1 MSEQAISPDLE
12 FVKEIIKNGGDTLKK
27 CFQCATC
34 SVVCNVTPDDKPFPR
49 KEMIHAQWGLKDRLL
64 SNPDIWLC
72 HQCSDCTAY
81 CPRGAKPGEVMNAI
95 RRISIRSYASIQPLA
110 NMLSDS
116 KYLFLLFAL
125 PVIIFLAI
133 IASLGN
139 LSGVPRGLNGEIVY
153 SRFVP
158 VPYIDIVFS
167 SAAIFALVSIVF
179 GIRRYW
185 SAMSAGTGPRG
196 NLFGSIRESLVEIL
210 AHKRFKKCDVTKG
223 RGTSHF
229 LVFYAFIGLAITTTW
244 AMIYLYGNEWFGIK
258 SLFGLSWGE
267 SPYPLTDPLKILG
280 NTSALALLIGI
291 FLIIINRMK
300 NREKAGI
307 GNYYDWLF
315 ISVIFV
321 IMATGLL
328 SELTRLANIAV
339 LAYPIYF
346 IHLVFVFFL
355 FAYAPFSKM
364 AHMFY
369 RAAAMVFAR
378 LYARQ

>member
-1 MSEQAISPDLE
+1 MAEQVISPDLG

-81 CPRGAKPGEVMNAI
+81 CPRGAKPGEVMNAV

-116 KYLFLLFAL
+116 KYLLLLFAV

-139 LSGVPRGLNGEIVY
+139 LSGVPRSMNGEIVY

-167 SAAIFALVSIVF
+167 SAAIFALVSFVF

-185 SAMSAGTGPRG
+185 SAMSACTGTRG
-196 NLFGSIRESLVEIL
+196 NLFGSIRESLIEIL

-291 FLIIINRMK
+291 SLVIINRMK

-321 IMATGLL
+321 IMATGVL
-328 SELTRLANIAV
+328 SEMTRLADIAM

-346 IHLVFVFFL
+346 AHLVFVFFL